1 MSEVI
6 AVMNQKGGCGKTTT
20 VVNTAT
26 SLAVMGK
33 SVLVVDMD
41 PQANATTSFGID
53 KTKIK
58 NTIYDAII
66 GDINVKKATIPTFI
80 KNLFIIPSN
89 ISLSGA
95 GMELSRKENYHI
107 ILKETLKDVVPLF
120 DYIFIDLPPSLGV
133 ITVNAL
139 VASDSVLIPI
149 QAEYYALEGVAD
161 LINTIKLVEKRLRS
175 PTPIKGILLT
185 LFDKRTRLSKDVYR
199 ELKKYFGESDLLFNT
214 IIPRNIRLAEAPSYG
229 KPCLVYDPESTGTKA
244 YLKLAK
250 EIIQRDENVDLSNAK
265 TNIAPGKA
273 EINRDSKKTGGQ
285 SDA

>member
-53 KTKIK
+53 KTKIE

-66 GDINVKKATIPTFI
+66 GDISIKKATIPTFI

-95 GMELSRKENYHI
+95 GMELSKRENYHI
-107 ILKETLKDVVPLF
+107 VLKDTLKDVIPLF
-120 DYIFIDLPPSLGV
+120 DYIFIDLPPS
-133 ITVNAL
+133 
-139 VASDSVLIPI
+139 PI

-185 LFDKRTRLSKDVYR
+185 LYDKRTRLSKDVHK
-199 ELKKYFGESDLLFNT
+199 ELKNYFGGTDLLFKT
-214 IIPRNIRLAEAPSYG
+214 IIPRNIRLAEAPSFG
-229 KPCLVYDPESTGTKA
+229 KPCLIYDPDSTGTKA

-250 EIIQRDENVDLSNAK
+250 EILKRDGED
-265 TNIAPGKA
+265 
-273 EINRDSKKTGGQ
+273 
-285 SDA
+285 

>member
-1 MSEVI
+1 MGEVI

-41 PQANATTSFGID
+41 PQANATTSFGIN
-53 KTKIK
+53 KTEVE
-58 NTIYDAII
+58 NTIYDALV
-66 GDINVKKATIPTFI
+66 GNINVKKATMPTFI

-89 ISLSGA
+89 IALSDA
-95 GMELSRKENYHI
+95 TMELSKNEYYYVV
-107 ILKETLKDVVPLF
+107 LKEALKEIVPLF

-133 ITVNAL
+133 LTVNAL

-161 LINTIKLVEKRLRS
+161 LINTIRLVEKRLRS

-185 LFDKRTRLSKDVYR
+185 LYDRRTNLSKDVHK
-199 ELKKYFGESDLLFNT
+199 ELKKYFAENDLLLKT
-214 IIPRNIRLAEAPSYG
+214 VIPRNIRLAEAPSRG
-229 KPCLVYDPESTGTKA
+229 KPCLIYDPDSSGTKS
-244 YLKLAK
+244 YLKLAE
-250 EIIQRDENVDLSNAK
+250 EIIERDQK
-265 TNIAPGKA
+265 
-273 EINRDSKKTGGQ
+273 R
-285 SDA
+285 

>member
-1 MSEVI
+1 MFSLELF
-6 AVMNQKGGCGKTTT
+6 KTTT

-26 SLAVMGK
+26 SLAVIGK

-53 KTKIK
+53 KTTIE
-58 NTIYDAII
+58 NTIYDALI

-95 GMELSRKENYHI
+95 GIKLSQKENYHI
-107 ILKETLKDVVPLF
+107 VLRDTLKDIVPLF
-120 DYIFIDLPPSLGV
+120 DYVFIDLPPSLGV

-185 LFDKRTRLSKDVYR
+185 LYDRRTRLSKDVYK
-199 ELKKYFGESDLLFNT
+199 ELKKYFEKSNLLFKT
-214 IIPRNIRLAEAPSYG
+214 IIPRNIRLAEAPSFG
-229 KPCLVYDPESTGTKA
+229 KPCLIYDRDSVGTKA

-250 EIIQRDENVDLSNAK
+250 EILE
-265 TNIAPGKA
+265 
-273 EINRDSKKTGGQ
+273 RDSSIDSTQYYSKSSGETLKREAGGHLNG
-285 SDA
+285 

>member
-41 PQANATTSFGID
+41 PQANATTSFGIN
-53 KTKIK
+53 KNELQ

-95 GMELSRKENYHI
+95 GVELSQKDDYHI
-107 ILKETLKDVVPLF
+107 ILKNTLEDVVPLF

-133 ITVNAL
+133 LTVNAL

-185 LFDKRTRLSKDVYR
+185 LYDKRTRLSRDVHK
-199 ELKKYFGESDLLFNT
+199 ELKNYFGGTNLLLKT
-214 IIPRNIRLAEAPSYG
+214 IIPRNIRLAEAPSFG
-229 KPCLVYDPESTGTKA
+229 KPCLIYDPESTGTKA

-250 EIIQRDENVDLSNAK
+250 EILKRDGEEL
-265 TNIAPGKA
+265 
-273 EINRDSKKTGGQ
+273 
-285 SDA
+285 

>member
-1 MSEVI
+1 MFSLELF
-6 AVMNQKGGCGKTTT
+6 KTTT

-26 SLAVMGK
+26 SLAVIGK

-53 KTKIK
+53 KTTIE
-58 NTIYDAII
+58 NAIYDALI

-95 GMELSRKENYHI
+95 GIELSQKENYHI
-107 ILKETLKDVVPLF
+107 VLRDTLKDIVPLF
-120 DYIFIDLPPSLGV
+120 DYVFIDLPPSLGV

-185 LFDKRTRLSKDVYR
+185 LYDRRTRLSKDVYK
-199 ELKKYFGESDLLFNT
+199 ELKKYFEKSNLLFKT
-214 IIPRNIRLAEAPSYG
+214 IIPRNIRLAEAPSFG
-229 KPCLVYDPESTGTKA
+229 KPCLIYDRDSVGTKA

-250 EIIQRDENVDLSNAK
+250 EILE
-265 TNIAPGKA
+265 
-273 EINRDSKKTGGQ
+273 RDSSIDSTQYYSKSSGETLKREAGGHLNG
-285 SDA
+285 

>member
-1 MSEVI
+1 MLFRS
-6 AVMNQKGGCGKTTT
+6 NQKGGCGKTTT

-26 SLAVMGK
+26 SLAVIGK

-53 KTKIK
+53 KTTIE
-58 NTIYDAII
+58 NTIYDALI

-95 GMELSRKENYHI
+95 GIELSQKENYHI
-107 ILKETLKDVVPLF
+107 VLRDTLKDIVPLF
-120 DYIFIDLPPSLGV
+120 DYVFIDLPPSLGV

-185 LFDKRTRLSKDVYR
+185 LYDRRTRLSKDVYK
-199 ELKKYFGESDLLFNT
+199 ELKKYFEKSNLLFKT
-214 IIPRNIRLAEAPSYG
+214 IIPRNIRLAEAPSFG
-229 KPCLVYDPESTGTKA
+229 KPCLIYDRDSVGTKA

-250 EIIQRDENVDLSNAK
+250 EILE
-265 TNIAPGKA
+265 
-273 EINRDSKKTGGQ
+273 RDSSIDSTQYYSKSSGETLKREAGGHLNG
-285 SDA
+285 

>member
-53 KTKIK
+53 KTKIE

-95 GMELSRKENYHI
+95 GMELSKRENYHI

-120 DYIFIDLPPSLGV
+120 DYIFIDLPPSLGI

-161 LINTIKLVEKRLRS
+161 LINTIKLVETRLRS

-185 LFDKRTRLSKDVYR
+185 LFDKRTRLSKDVHK
-199 ELKKYFGESDLLFNT
+199 ELKSHFGDSNLLFKT
-214 IIPRNIRLAEAPSYG
+214 IIPRNIRLAEAPSFG
-229 KPCLVYDPESTGTKA
+229 KPCLIYDPDSTGTKA

-250 EIIQRDENVDLSNAK
+250 EIIQRDGDDE
-265 TNIAPGKA
+265 
-273 EINRDSKKTGGQ
+273 
-285 SDA
+285 

>member
-1 MSEVI
+1 MGEVI

-41 PQANATTSFGID
+41 PQANATTSFGIN
-53 KTKIK
+53 KTEIE
-58 NTIYDAII
+58 NTIYDALV
-66 GDINVKKATIPTFI
+66 GNINVKKATIPTFI

-89 ISLSGA
+89 ISLSDA
-95 GMELSRKENYHI
+95 TMELTKKEYYYI
-107 ILKETLKDVVPLF
+107 VLKEALKEIVPLF

-133 ITVNAL
+133 LTVNAL

-161 LINTIKLVEKRLRS
+161 LINTIRLVEKRLRS

-185 LFDKRTRLSKDVYR
+185 LYDRRTNLSKDVHK
-199 ELKKYFGESDLLFNT
+199 ELKKYFAENDLLLKT
-214 IIPRNIRLAEAPSYG
+214 VIPRNIRLAEAPSRG
-229 KPCLVYDPESTGTKA
+229 KPCLIYDPDSSGTKS
-244 YLKLAK
+244 YLKLAE
-250 EIIQRDENVDLSNAK
+250 EIIERDQE
-265 TNIAPGKA
+265 
-273 EINRDSKKTGGQ
+273 R
-285 SDA
+285 

>member
-53 KTKIK
+53 KNELQ

-95 GMELSRKENYHI
+95 GVELSQEENYHI
-107 ILKETLKDVVPLF
+107 ILKNTLRDVIPLF

-133 ITVNAL
+133 LTVNAL

-161 LINTIKLVEKRLRS
+161 VEKRLRS
-175 PTPIKGILLT
+175 PTPIKGVLLT
-185 LFDKRTRLSKDVYR
+185 LYDKRTRLSRDVHK
-199 ELKKYFGESDLLFNT
+199 ELKGYFGGTNLLFKT
-214 IIPRNIRLAEAPSYG
+214 IIPRNIRLAEAPSFG
-229 KPCLVYDPESTGTKA
+229 KPCLIYDPDSTGTKA

-250 EIIQRDENVDLSNAK
+250 EILKRDEENKKISMN
-265 TNIAPGKA
+265 
-273 EINRDSKKTGGQ
+273 EININNRGIQKI
-285 SDA
+285 

>member
-1 MSEVI
+1 MGETI

-20 VVNTAT
+20 VVNLAT
-26 SLAVMGK
+26 SLAAMGK
-33 SVLVVDMD
+33 AVLVVDMD

-53 KTKIK
+53 KKSLK

-89 ISLSGA
+89 ISLSGV
-95 GMELSRKENYHI
+95 GVELSQKENYHI
-107 ILKETLKDVVPLF
+107 ILKETLKDVIPLF

-161 LINTIKLVEKRLRS
+161 LIDTIKLVERRLKS
-175 PTPIKGILLT
+175 PTPIKGVLLT
-185 LFDKRTRLSKDVYR
+185 LYDRRTRLSKDVYK
-199 ELKKYFGESDLLFNT
+199 ELKIYFGESNLLFKT
-214 IIPRNIRLAEAPSYG
+214 IIPRNIRLAEAPSFG
-229 KPCLVYDPESTGTKA
+229 KPCLIYDPESTGTKA
-244 YLKLAK
+244 YLNLAK
-250 EIIQRDENVDLSNAK
+250 EILERD
-265 TNIAPGKA
+265 G
-273 EINRDSKKTGGQ
+273 
-285 SDA
+285 SD

>member
-53 KTKIK
+53 KTKIE

-89 ISLSGA
+89 
-95 GMELSRKENYHI
+95 RRENYHI

-161 LINTIKLVEKRLRS
+161 LINTIKLVEQRLRS

-185 LFDKRTRLSKDVYR
+185 LYDKRTRLSKDVYK
-199 ELKKYFGESDLLFNT
+199 ELKSYFGETDLLFKT
-214 IIPRNIRLAEAPSYG
+214 VIPRNIRLAEAPSFG
-229 KPCLVYDPESTGTKA
+229 KPCLVYDPDSTGTKA

-250 EIIQRDENVDLSNAK
+250 EIIQRDENVNLKDAK
-265 TNIAPGKA
+265 TNIKAKA
-273 EINRDSKKTGGQ
+273 ELNRNSKKTGRVTN
-285 SDA
+285 A

>member
-1 MSEVI
+1 
-6 AVMNQKGGCGKTTT
+6 MNQKGGCGKTTT

-53 KTKIK
+53 KTKVE
-58 NTIYDAII
+58 NSIYEAII
-66 GDINVKKATIPTFI
+66 GDISVKKATIPTFI

-95 GMELSRKENYHI
+95 SMELSQRDNYHI
-107 ILKETLKDVVPLF
+107 ILKETLQDVIPLF

-133 ITVNAL
+133 LTVNAL

-161 LINTIKLVEKRLRS
+161 LINTIKLVERRLRS

-185 LFDKRTRLSKDVYR
+185 LYDKRTRLSKDVYK
-199 ELKKYFGESDLLFNT
+199 ELKSHFGESDLLFKT
-214 IIPRNIRLAEAPSYG
+214 IIPRNIRLAEAPSFG
-229 KPCLVYDPESTGTKA
+229 KPCLIYDPDSTGTKA

-250 EIIQRDENVDLSNAK
+250 EILKRDGED
-265 TNIAPGKA
+265 
-273 EINRDSKKTGGQ
+273 Q
-285 SDA
+285 